1 MARLRR
7 VCDSDVLGQDCFLR
21 IGRGFLGQG
30 DEDVMHLLIFGITAR
45 SPYAP
50 SC

>member
-7 VCDSDVLGQDCFLR
+7 VCDSDVLDQDCFLR
-21 IGRGFLGQG
+21 FGRGFLGQG
-30 DEDVMHLLIFGITAR
+30 NEDVRYLLIFGITAR